1 MNGSLALLS
10 IVLVGVGLVSLLVG
24 LRRTKREVV
33 IEERLNQFGNRL
45 MTLEEAE
52 LSQPFNQRVLLPL
65 ARYVATRL
73 GRFMPQQNVER
84 LRQQLIEA
92 GQPRGLGTT
101 EFMGLRMVM
110 GFGLGGLLFL
120 IGLTGNRSMMNLA
133 LLPGAVCAVGYILPN
148 VWLSRRIKDRRK
160 EILRAMPD
168 AIDLLTI
175 SVEAGLGFDPAL
187 GLVVEKWDNS
197 LTREFGRMLS
207 EIRMGAAR
215 REALRDMA
223 NRVNVDDLSTFVSA
237 VIQADQLGVSIS
249 QVLRIQ
255 SKQMRMLRRQRAEA
269 QAQKAPLKM
278 LFPMIFLIFPS
289 IYIVI
294 LGPAIPQILKAF

>member
-1 MNGSLALLS
+1 MALLS
-10 IVLVGVGLVSLLVG
+10 IVLVGVGLVSLLLG
-24 LRRTKREVV
+24 LRRTRREVV
-33 IEERLNQFGNRL
+33 IEERLNQFGSRIL
-45 MTLEEAE
+45 TLEEAE

-65 ARYVATRL
+65 SRYVATRL

-110 GFGLGGLLFL
+110 GAGLGGLLL
-120 IGLTGNRSMMNLA
+120 LLGLSGSRDMMSI
-133 LLPGAVCAVGYILPN
+133 AVFPCVVGAVGYMLPS
-148 VWLSRRIKDRRK
+148 VWLSRRIKDRK
-160 EILRAMPD
+160 KDILRAMPD

-187 GLVVEKWDNS
+187 SRVVEKWDNA

-207 EIRMGAAR
+207 ELRMGAAR
-215 REALRDMA
+215 RDSLRDMS
-223 NRVNVDDLSTFVSA
+223 NRINVDDLSTFVSA

-255 SKQMRMLRRQRAEA
+255 SKQMRMVRRQRAEA